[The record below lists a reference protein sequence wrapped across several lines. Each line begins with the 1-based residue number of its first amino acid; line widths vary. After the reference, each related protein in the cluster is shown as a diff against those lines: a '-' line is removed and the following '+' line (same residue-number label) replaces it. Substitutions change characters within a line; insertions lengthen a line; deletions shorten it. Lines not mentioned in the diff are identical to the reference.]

1 MILTRTKK
9 DDTSVSAKGI
19 KKQPSRQKKKKK
31 IKYKDIYKDKELEL
45 NEEIKPFLDII
56 APSLIR
62 FNNERYIIGSSY
74 RCVWAVKDYPT
85 VTTQLAVFREL
96 GERDGVTL
104 HIYVREVTKLD
115 ETKYLHKAELR
126 NKFSFSNSKSTKDS
140 TEAVENMNDIQTIIK
155 RMHRSKEPLLHCA
168 VFIEMIAYS
177 KTALEDLQENVKL
190 SLNSAKI
197 VYDELKLRQKEGFMS
212 VQPFGKNMF
221 YSQFERV
228 IPASSVANLYPFSY
242 SGKSDPKGF
251 YIGKDVNGSN
261 ILVNFD
267 QRASD
272 KTNGHILILGNSG
285 QGKSYLCKII
295 ETIVRQSQKKLYI
308 CDPENEYSTLTENLG
323 GTVMNMMSGE
333 YVINVL
339 EPKQWSNNGDEDEDK
354 SDIDAPVAFKKNSR
368 LSQHIAFLRDFFGS
382 YKPEIS
388 SNELDTLE
396 IILVKLYKKFGI
408 DDDTT
413 NFETFETT
421 DFPILS
427 DLHEL
432 LVYEYEN
439 YDEKSL
445 YPKDMLRSLA
455 LSLNSICVG
464 SESIFFNGHSNIPNS
479 DHIVFNVKEMLETNE
494 NLKNAMFFNIMSYM
508 SHKFLTEG
516 ECVVMLDE
524 FHEFLK
530 NTVALSYVR
539 SFVKRG
545 RKRNSNVIIASQNP
559 EDFTA
564 PDIISYTKPIVSTPT
579 HKFLFY
585 PGDINREEY
594 IKFMGIKDSEYKI
607 FEIPN
612 QGYCLYMCGLER
624 YHLHVVAP
632 PFITP
637 LFGTAGG
644 V

>member
-1 MILTRTKK
+1 MKLLKKKAKSKKTKK
-9 DDTSVSAKGI
+9 RKFI
-19 KKQPSRQKKKKK
+19 NLYKERELQP
-31 IKYKDIYKDKELEL
+31 
-45 NEEIKPFLDII
+45 NEEIKCFLDVV

-62 FNNERYIIGSSY
+62 FFNERYLIGSSH

-85 VTTQLAVFREL
+85 VTSQLAIFREL

-115 ETKYLHKAELR
+115 ENKYIHKAENR
-126 NKFSFSNSKSTKDS
+126 NRLSFNNGKGAKES
-140 TEAVENMNDIQTIIK
+140 TEAIENMNDIETIIK

-168 VFIEMIAYS
+168 IFIEMTAYN
-177 KTALEDLQENVKL
+177 KTKLADLQENVRT

-197 VYDELKLRQKEGFMS
+197 VYDELRLRQKEGFMS

-221 YSQFERV
+221 FSQFERV
-228 IPASSVANLYPFSY
+228 LPASSVANLYPFSY

-295 ETIVRQSQKKLYI
+295 ETIFRQSQKKLYI
-308 CDPENEYSTLTENLG
+308 CDPENEYSDLTLNLG

-333 YVINVL
+333 YIINVL
-339 EPKQWSNNGDEDEDK
+339 EPKLWSNNDDEEDK
-354 SDIDAPVAFKKNSR
+354 TEIDVPSAFKKNSR

-408 DDDTT
+408 DDTI
-413 NFETFETT
+413 NFETLEPT
-421 DFPILS
+421 DFPVLS

-439 YDEKSL
+439 YDEKNL
-445 YPKDMLRSLA
+445 YPQDMLRSLA

-464 SESIFFNGHSNIPNS
+464 SESIFFNGHTNIPNS
-479 DHIVFNVKEMLETNE
+479 NHIVFNVKEMLETNE
-494 NLKNAMFFNIMSYM
+494 NLKNAMFFNIMSFM

-564 PDIISYTKPIVSTPT
+564 PEIISYTKPIVSTPT

-585 PGDINREEY
+585 PGDINREDY
-594 IKFMGIKDSEYKI
+594 IKFMGINESEYKI

-612 QGYCLYMCGLER
+612 QGHCLYMCGLER
-624 YHLHVVAP
+624 YHLHVIAP
-632 PFITP
+632 PFIVP

-644 V
+644 K

>member
-19 KKQPSRQKKKKK
+19 KKQTSRQKKKKK

-45 NEEIKPFLDII
+45 NEEIKPFLDVI

-85 VTTQLAVFREL
+85 VTSQLAVFREL

-308 CDPENEYSTLTENLG
+308 CDPENEYSDLTENLG

-339 EPKQWSNNGDEDEDK
+339 EPKQWSNNGDDEEDK

-408 DDDTT
+408 DDNTT
-413 NFETFETT
+413 NFETFEPT

-564 PDIISYTKPIVSTPT
+564 PDIISYTKPIVSTRAT
-579 HKFLFY
+579 
-585 PGDINREEY
+585 
-594 IKFMGIKDSEYKI
+594 
-607 FEIPN
+607 
-612 QGYCLYMCGLER
+612 
-624 YHLHVVAP
+624 
-632 PFITP
+632 
-637 LFGTAGG
+637 
-644 V
+644 